1 MSGSISFEEFSAAT
15 APLSKTTLRA
25 AFDLFDTDNT
35 GAIERTEF
43 ASMLQRLGL
52 SPPPVSIGVS
62 NAVGEVQ
69 IDELFAAADRDG
81 NGSVSFEEFVSLL
94 PAAAAHSRSVQMM
107 RTSGSQVQQ
116 GQGVGR
122 RGTAQHCPQTALGQ
136 TLRLVSHPGITVD

>member
-15 APLSKTTLRA
+15 GPLSKTTLRA

-52 SPPPVSIGVS
+52 SPPPVSIGVA

>member
-15 APLSKTTLRA
+15 GPLSKTTLRA

-62 NAVGEVQ
+62 NVVGEVQ